1 MNSNSD
7 INLNDERFIFGNF
20 GGLVSLRYVKYCN
33 LIALELICI
42 FIFAVMYFPL
52 LLKYDT
58 YLMNYDKFPKQ
69 YLYCIMFWRAILHSI
84 NYQAAA
90 NYTPINFK
98 HVVMQSIIT
107 LQLMIS
113 LLLVFLF
120 ITV

>member
-1 MNSNSD
+1 MNSNSVN
-7 INLNDERFIFGNF
+7 NLNDERFIFGNF
-20 GGLVSLRYVKYCN
+20 GGIVPPRYVKYCN
-33 LIALELICI
+33 LVALELLCI
-42 FIFAVMYFPL
+42 IIFAIIYFPL
-52 LLKYDT
+52 LLKYDK
-58 YLMNYDKFPKQ
+58 YLMNYDEFPKQ

-90 NYTPINFK
+90 NYTPLNFK

-107 LQLMIS
+107 FQLVIS